1 MGNAEWGMGNW
12 ECGRW
17 NSEKEIAECLIFIFS
32 AFRIPNS
39 EFERPAPRNLQQAA
53 RTSEPATR
61 ISRLHT
67 CGRFLPGRPV
77 LSAPVWHVDI
87 LCGDKTS

>member
-1 MGNAEWGMGNW
+1 MSEALECGIGNELNA

-39 EFERPAPRNLQQAA
+39 EFERPAPRNLQHAA

-61 ISRLHT
+61 N
-67 CGRFLPGRPV
+67 P
-77 LSAPVWHVDI
+77 D
-87 LCGDKTS
+87 